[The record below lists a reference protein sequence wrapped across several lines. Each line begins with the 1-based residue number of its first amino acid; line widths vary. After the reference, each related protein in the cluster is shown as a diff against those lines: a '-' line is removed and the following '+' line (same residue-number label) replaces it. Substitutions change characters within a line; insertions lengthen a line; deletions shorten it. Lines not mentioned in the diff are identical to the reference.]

1 MVRDAAELP
10 ASAAPH
16 HEVARV
22 IVEVIDR
29 IETGD
34 REALLAYR
42 DTAPFAAKNHPT
54 EDHILPLFVALGAG
68 GEGKGRRV
76 HSSYEYGILMMDCYA
91 FG

>member
-1 MVRDAAELP
+1 M
-10 ASAAPH
+10 
-16 HEVARV
+16 
-22 IVEVIDR
+22 EVIDR